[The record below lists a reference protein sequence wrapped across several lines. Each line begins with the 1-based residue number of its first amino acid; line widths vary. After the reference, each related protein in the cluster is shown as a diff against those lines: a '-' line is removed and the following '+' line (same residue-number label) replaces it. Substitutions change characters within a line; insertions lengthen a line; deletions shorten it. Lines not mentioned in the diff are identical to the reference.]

1 MRQQNLPSSLP
12 FLPGNVYADPTIT
25 RYHKTQLLG
34 LQNGVI
40 TEKTSYL
47 KEDVSPDML
56 QTMKDSCSQAGRT
69 MQQRT
74 VQENDGVPR
83 VAPKWLKHDR

>member
-1 MRQQNLPSSLP
+1 
-12 FLPGNVYADPTIT
+12 
-25 RYHKTQLLG
+25 
-34 LQNGVI
+34 
-40 TEKTSYL
+40 
-47 KEDVSPDML
+47 ML

>member
-1 MRQQNLPSSLP
+1 MELSQVSIDDRL
-12 FLPGNVYADPTIT
+12 TC
-25 RYHKTQLLG
+25 
-34 LQNGVI
+34 

-47 KEDVSPDML
+47 KEDISPEAL
-56 QTMKDSCSQAGRT
+56 QTMKDTMSQSAKMSQPRA
-69 MQQRT
+69 

>member
-1 MRQQNLPSSLP
+1 MPAFDAKIKPWPHCFRT
-12 FLPGNVYADPTIT
+12 V
-25 RYHKTQLLG
+25 
-34 LQNGVI
+34 
-40 TEKTSYL
+40 EKTSYL